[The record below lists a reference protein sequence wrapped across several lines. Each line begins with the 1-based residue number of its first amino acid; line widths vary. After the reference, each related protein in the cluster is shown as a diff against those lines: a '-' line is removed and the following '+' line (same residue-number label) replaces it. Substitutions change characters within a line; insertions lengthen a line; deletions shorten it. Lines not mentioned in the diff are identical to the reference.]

1 LSDNHWESELTEL
14 KQRQALAKLMG
25 GDAKVKRQ
33 HDAGRMTV
41 RERITALLDPE
52 SFHEI
57 GELSGFS
64 NYSVDGKLDKIQ
76 PANVLI
82 GRGRINSR
90 TVVINA
96 DDFTVRGGAADASI
110 FQKQLAAEQ
119 MARELRLPLIR
130 LIEGTGGGG
139 SVKSLEDMGYTYVP
153 FLPGWDHVIA
163 NLNTVPVV
171 SLGLG
176 PVAGLGAARLTTSHY
191 SLLVRNTSQMFV
203 AGPPVVAAAGEQTTK
218 EELGGAE
225 IHAKV
230 GAISDI
236 ADTEFDA
243 FERCRQFLSYLP
255 DSVYQLASRITPTD
269 PTDRRDDW
277 LISAIPKDRRQ
288 LYKMHPI
295 IETIVD
301 QDSFFEMGHKN
312 GPSVITGFARMD
324 GWPVALIANDPYQQG
339 GLWTAAAAAKIERF
353 VDLAQTFHLP
363 VIHLVDNPGFN
374 IGKQAERDGTIHAG
388 ARALSAIYQ
397 ATVPWCTV
405 LIRKAFG
412 VAGAA
417 QSNHSRFQYR
427 FAWPSGDWGSLP
439 IEGGIEAAYKSELL
453 QAENPQQ
460 HLEQIKNRLN
470 QVRSPFRTAEHFGI
484 EEIIDPRDTRKM
496 LCEFANLAA
505 PLRQASVQPQT
516 LRPF

>member
-163 NLNTVPVV
+163 NGLFGTGTGCRIRCSAADDKSLFPV
-171 SLGLG
+171 G
-176 PVAGLGAARLTTSHY
+176 
-191 SLLVRNTSQMFV
+191 SQHITNV
-203 AGPPVVAAAGEQTTK
+203 CSRPT
-218 EELGGAE
+218 
-225 IHAKV
+225 
-230 GAISDI
+230 
-236 ADTEFDA
+236 
-243 FERCRQFLSYLP
+243 RCCCC
-255 DSVYQLASRITPTD
+255 
-269 PTDRRDDW
+269 W
-277 LISAIPKDRRQ
+277 
-288 LYKMHPI
+288 
-295 IETIVD
+295 
-301 QDSFFEMGHKN
+301 
-312 GPSVITGFARMD
+312 
-324 GWPVALIANDPYQQG
+324 
-339 GLWTAAAAAKIERF
+339 
-353 VDLAQTFHLP
+353 
-363 VIHLVDNPGFN
+363 
-374 IGKQAERDGTIHAG
+374 
-388 ARALSAIYQ
+388 
-397 ATVPWCTV
+397 
-405 LIRKAFG
+405 
-412 VAGAA
+412 
-417 QSNHSRFQYR
+417 
-427 FAWPSGDWGSLP
+427 
-439 IEGGIEAAYKSELL
+439 
-453 QAENPQQ
+453 
-460 HLEQIKNRLN
+460 
-470 QVRSPFRTAEHFGI
+470 
-484 EEIIDPRDTRKM
+484 
-496 LCEFANLAA
+496 
-505 PLRQASVQPQT
+505 
-516 LRPF
+516 